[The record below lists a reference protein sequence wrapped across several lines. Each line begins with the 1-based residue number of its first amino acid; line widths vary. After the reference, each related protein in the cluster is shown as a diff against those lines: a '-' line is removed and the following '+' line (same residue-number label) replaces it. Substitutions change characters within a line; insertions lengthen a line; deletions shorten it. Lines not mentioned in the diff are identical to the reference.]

1 LHKTANNR
9 SQPRSNV
16 FLDAVL
22 VVGSAAR
29 PVRLRNLSS
38 RGALI
43 EGASLPVEGSRV
55 RVLRGELS
63 AEADIAWQEQG
74 LAGLRFASEIDV
86 ERWVRRV
93 GHRGQQRVDEAIAAL
108 RGHQNH
114 RRGANGA
121 RQPSVAEISI
131 ELDRICERLAEARPN
146 GLSIAEELPKLNRL
160 ARQLQQ
166 LSGRA

>member
-1 LHKTANNR
+1 LHKTANHR

-22 VVGSAAR
+22 VVGSAAH

-43 EGASLPVEGSRV
+43 EGASLPTEGSRV

-63 AEADIAWQEQG
+63 AEGDIAWQEQG

-108 RGHQNH
+108 RGHQNL

-121 RQPSVAEISI
+121 MQPSIAEISI
-131 ELDRICERLAEARPN
+131 ELDRICERLADAPPT
-146 GLSIAEELPKLNRL
+146 GLAIAEELPKLNRL
-160 ARQLQQ
+160 ARQLQR
-166 LSGRA
+166 LSGRE

>member
-1 LHKTANNR
+1 M
-9 SQPRSNV
+9 

-22 VVGSAAR
+22 VVGTAPH

-43 EGASLPVEGSRV
+43 EGASLPAEGSRV
-55 RVLRGELS
+55 RVIRGELS
-63 AEADIAWQEQG
+63 AEGDIAWQGQG
-74 LAGLRFASEIDV
+74 LAGLRFVSEIDV
-86 ERWVRRV
+86 ERWVKRV
-93 GHRGQQRVDEAIAAL
+93 GHRGQQRVDEAMAAL
-108 RGHQNH
+108 RAHQDH

-121 RQPSVAEISI
+121 LQPSIAEISI
-131 ELDRICERLAEARPN
+131 ELDRICERLADAPPT
-146 GLSIAEELPKLNRL
+146 GLAIAEELPNLNRL

>member
-1 LHKTANNR
+1 MHAHANNR

-22 VVGSAAR
+22 VVGAAAL
-29 PVRLRNLSS
+29 PVRLRNLSA

-43 EGASLPVEGSRV
+43 EGASLPSAGSRV

-63 AEADIAWQEQG
+63 AEGEMAWQEQG

-86 ERWVRRV
+86 ENWVRRV
-93 GHRGQQRVDEAIAAL
+93 GHRGQQRVDEAVAAL
-108 RGHQNH
+108 RAHQRH
-114 RRGANGA
+114 PLSATRAMKL
-121 RQPSVAEISI
+121 SMAEISI
-131 ELDRICERLAEARPN
+131 ELDRICERLGDMPPTSLAV
-146 GLSIAEELPKLNRL
+146 AEELPKLNRL

-166 LSGRA
+166 LSGRE